1 MFPVNTSGTPANL
14 VPATTG
20 NTNAVRHG
28 VYSPRSLEPRAQE
41 VTEAIMSAAH
51 TIGIDEVG
59 AQEIGRLV
67 ALVEAIDADIAEN
80 GLTRKGDARTIVKLR
95 LQASRRLQEWLSA
108 YGMTPKG
115 RAEFVQSLA
124 RGKLV
129 AEIARRRQESA

>member
-1 MFPVNTSGTPANL
+1 VNNNGTPTNL

-41 VTEAIMSAAH
+41 VTEAIMSAQH

-67 ALVEAIDADIAEN
+67 AMIEAIDGDIVED

-129 AEIARRRQESA
+129 AEIARRRERTPA

>member
-1 MFPVNTSGTPANL
+1 MNTNGTPANL

-28 VYSPRSLEPRAQE
+28 VYSPRSLEPRAHE
-41 VTEAIMSAAH
+41 VTEAIMSAQH

-67 ALVEAIDADIAEN
+67 AMIEAIDGDISEN

>member
-1 MFPVNTSGTPANL
+1 VNENGTPANL

-41 VTEAIMSAAH
+41 VTEAIMSAQH

-67 ALVEAIDADIAEN
+67 ALIETIDHEITEN

-108 YGMTPKG
+108 FGMTPKG

-124 RGKLV
+124 RGRLV
-129 AEIARRRQESA
+129 AEIARRREGNAQ